1 MRPNL
6 ANEVK
11 PANHPFRG
19 IRIAASGLALALAAA
34 CFQPAGNSLEPTSV
48 DLAEVTRIA
57 PAATLAPSP
66 TPFIT
71 PLPPEGFIPPTLP
84 PEVTATFL
92 PTETS
97 LPMADLYS
105 PTPTLSFGDSSALT
119 PSPETPL
126 LPPTP
131 TALPTDNPCIHTV
144 QPGEWMNKIAR
155 QYNISLQDLIAANP
169 QFAGRADSLQPG
181 DQLRIPNCNPAG
193 VQIPPTASVPE
204 IQPTAPAPI
213 LAATVDPSQLPT
225 PIPLSDR
232 IYTVVAGDTLGAIAR
247 KFGITVQQLREANNL
262 GDDFIRV
269 GQQLRIPLPQN

>member
-155 QYNISLQDLIAANP
+155 QYNISLQDLIALTRSS
-169 QFAGRADSLQPG
+169 QD
-181 DQLRIPNCNPAG
+181 
-193 VQIPPTASVPE
+193 
-204 IQPTAPAPI
+204 API
-213 LAATVDPSQLPT
+213 RSNPVINYVFQTATQQACKFPQRRQCQRFSQPHQRPSLPQR
-225 PIPLSDR
+225 L
-232 IYTVVAGDTLGAIAR
+232 
-247 KFGITVQQLREANNL
+247 
-262 GDDFIRV
+262 IRV
-269 GQQLRIPLPQN
+269 NFRHLFRSLIVYIR